1 MALLY
6 EQESYAILGA
16 CFEVYK
22 QKGTGFVEPV
32 YQECLQIE
40 FELQNIPHVRH
51 PELEI
56 DYKGRKLELRYKPDF
71 VCYGQIIVEV
81 KAVTD
86 LNDIFRAQVQNYL
99 RATSFKL
106 GLLVN
111 FAHHPKL
118 EYERIIR

>member
-22 QKGTGFVEPV
+22 QKGCGFLEPV
-32 YQECLQIE
+32 YHECLEIE
-40 FELQNIPHVRH
+40 FEMRGIPFTSEV
-51 PELEI
+51 ELELE
-56 DYKGRKLELRYKPDF
+56 YKGRKLRQTYKPDF
-71 VCYGQIIVEV
+71 ICFEKIIVEI
-81 KAVTD
+81 KAVSALHD
-86 LNDIFRAQVQNYL
+86 VFRAQLQNYL
-99 RATSFKL
+99 RATGHRL
-106 GLLVN
+106 GFLVN

>member
-22 QKGTGFVEPV
+22 QKGCGFLEPV
-32 YQECLQIE
+32 YHECLAIE
-40 FELQNIPHVRH
+40 FEMRGIPFTSEV
-51 PELEI
+51 ELGLE
-56 DYKGRKLELRYKPDF
+56 YKGRKLRQTYKPDF
-71 VCYGQIIVEV
+71 ICFEKIIVEI
-81 KAVTD
+81 KAVSALHD
-86 LNDIFRAQVQNYL
+86 VFRAQLQNYL
-99 RATSFKL
+99 RATGHRL
-106 GLLVN
+106 GFLVN